1 MRTPAAT
8 PTADRPLA
16 APIYAGYAAHY
27 DRQGQ
32 SQWGQAL
39 ADFILDTLLPR
50 YGREPRTALDLACG
64 TGAVALALAG
74 AGLRTI
80 GLDRSAA
87 MLALARQ
94 NARARGLP
102 LPLVRADLR
111 AFAFGRPFDLITCAF
126 DSLNYLTDPADLTVA
141 LGRIRTALAPD
152 GLFVGDLVTGRA
164 YAADED
170 ATFDLGDVR
179 YAWSTSWD
187 PATHLALTTIA
198 CTTVVGGRAATT
210 VERHHQRAY
219 ERAEVVA
226 ALDGAD
232 LRLLDAFAAR
242 PFNEPALD
250 APGDET
256 QRIIY
261 VAERAADG

>member
-126 DSLNYLTDPADLTVA
+126 DSLNYLTDPADLAAA
-141 LGRIRTALAPD
+141 LRQVRAALAPG
-152 GLFVGDLVTGRA
+152 GLFVGDLVTVRA
-164 YAADED
+164 FAGAGDEE
-170 ATFDLGDVR
+170 FDLGAIR

-187 PATHLALTTIA
+187 RRSRLAVTTITCITRGA
-198 CTTVVGGRAATT
+198 DREDTVT
-210 VERHHQRAY
+210 EYHHQRAY
-219 ERAEVVA
+219 ERDEVA
-226 ALDGAD
+226 AALRAAG
-232 LRLLDAFAAR
+232 LRLLDAFAALPLNR
-242 PFNEPALD
+242 PTLD
-250 APGDET
+250 PPGAEAR
-256 QRIIY
+256 RIIY
-261 VAERAADG
+261 VASRADHG